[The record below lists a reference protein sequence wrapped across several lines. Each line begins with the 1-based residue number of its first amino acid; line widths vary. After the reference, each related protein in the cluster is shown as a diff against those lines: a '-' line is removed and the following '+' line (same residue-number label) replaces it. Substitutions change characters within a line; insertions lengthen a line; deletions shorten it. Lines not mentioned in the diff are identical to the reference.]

1 MKIKEIPTLPL
12 LILLSLLL
20 SAGSAVAG
28 VEAIQQRM
36 MQRLPVI
43 DQLKAQGIV
52 GENNQGYLEFVG
64 NQRVQP
70 EVVEAENQDRR
81 QVYSAIAKKQGT
93 TSEVVGRHRAA
104 QIANRS
110 KSGVYLQDANGKWYR
125 K

>member
-20 SAGSAVAG
+20 AAGSAVAG

-93 TSEVVGRHRAA
+93 TPEVVGRHRAA

-110 KSGVYLQDANGKWYR
+110 KSGVYLQDASGKWYR